1 VELPETLPQRL
12 YLLAYDTRRR
22 RLSGRT
28 QLGYVLRAAALT
40 DLLQRGLLA
49 DERGKVVVGRPADP
63 VDDPVL
69 GAVLAQV
76 AVSRPWSWS
85 HWVRSGQ
92 RPLRRAVREQLEAG
106 GWIQVEPRRVLG
118 LFPASRITIKDTR
131 VLKQLAGIVTRTLGA
146 GLPAAR
152 VDRADAALVALA
164 AAGKL
169 STAIS
174 RRQRREH
181 RQRIARLTE
190 RAGPAV
196 PALRKVLQQLRASA
210 AG

>member
-1 VELPETLPQRL
+1 VELPESLPQRL
-12 YLLAYDTRRR
+12 YLLAYDTRRQ

-28 QLGYVLRAAALT
+28 QLGYLLRAAALT
-40 DLLQRGLLA
+40 DLLLRGLVA
-49 DERGKVVVGRPADP
+49 DERGKVVAGERHQL
-63 VDDPVL
+63 DDPVL
-69 GAVLAQV
+69 GAVLRQV
-76 AVSRPWSWS
+76 AESRPRSWT

-92 RPLRRAVREQLEAG
+92 RPLRLAVREQLKAG
-106 GWIQVEPRRVLG
+106 GWIRVEPRRVLG
-118 LFPASRITIKDTR
+118 IFPASRVTVQDTR
-131 VLKQLAGIVTRTLGA
+131 VLKRLAGIIARALGA

-152 VDRADAALVALA
+152 VDPGDAALVALA
-164 AAGKL
+164 AAGEL

-181 RQRIARLTE
+181 RQRIARLSE
-190 RAGPAV
+190 RAGPAA